1 MGNAEGF
8 PPEFERERKTGI
20 FARLRDAWEAT
31 QRLVSTRAE
40 IFQEEVSEKG
50 SLLAR
55 AALAIGIALVL
66 GWLALLLFTALAA
79 VALVNLLGSLWAGL
93 LAALGIYL
101 VAASVAAFL
110 GWKSFSRIRPFAFPA
125 TQDGLREDWTAIRDS
140 LRTPPRGPEEESD
153 LEDRFRA
160 GSE

>member
-1 MGNAEGF
+1 MGNAESF
-8 PPEFERERKTGI
+8 PETEREPKTGI

-31 QRLVSTRAE
+31 RRLVSTRAE
-40 IFQEEVSEKG
+40 IFREEISEKR
-50 SLLAR
+50 SLLGR
-55 AALAIGIALVL
+55 AVLAIGIALAL

-79 VALVNLLGSLWAGL
+79 VLLANLFGSLWAGL

-110 GWKSFSRIRPFAFPA
+110 GWKSFSKVRPLTFPA
-125 TQDGLREDWTAIRDS
+125 TQEGLREDWSAIRES
-140 LRTPPRGPEEESD
+140 VRTPPRDSEEESD
-153 LEDRFRA
+153 LEERFRK

>member
-1 MGNAEGF
+1 MGNSERF
-8 PPEFERERKTGI
+8 PETEREPKAGI

-40 IFQEEVSEKG
+40 IFREEISEKG

-55 AALAIGIALVL
+55 AAMAIFLALAL
-66 GWLALLLFTALAA
+66 GWLALLLLTALAA
-79 VALVNLLGSLWAGL
+79 VLLANLFGSLWAGL
-93 LAALGIYL
+93 LATLGIYL

-110 GWKSFSRIRPFAFPA
+110 GWKSFSRFRPFAFPA
-125 TQDGLREDWTAIRDS
+125 TQEGLREDWTAIRDS
-140 LRTPPRGPEEESD
+140 LRTPPRADEEESD
-153 LEDRFRA
+153 LEERFRA